1 MKLFVRLIA
10 ALSLLLGAATAAIS
24 EASGQGWLGVQ
35 VAQVTKADA
44 DTLGWED
51 LHGVKVVKTVPG
63 GPAEQAGLM
72 PGDLILSVGGVE
84 ADDVRA
90 FVASVSSK
98 GANAKVKL
106 RLIRNG
112 KEKLV
117 SVILGARP
125 LDLEQTQKA
134 APQATVGV
142 VDLKWNAIS
151 IASAPLA
158 GVRGHIILIANSDYK
173 FFTKLDGPGRDINAA
188 ASAFAQIGFRTTVL
202 ADPSKEQILKAIKTA
217 GEEGEQQ
224 LIGLYYSGHAAEINN
239 QNTVVLT
246 GFDPSSESYADSL
259 LPVQAVLSSLTSAN
273 ANKIFIAFDACRVF
287 YDPKE
292 DQTTVEKKRALM
304 ASVFRSYRGAEMPS
318 EDLRLLN
325 RKEYSVLFSTSEKE
339 TALDETDNGI
349 SPFTVSFVTALG
361 RETSFIQAMLL
372 AKRLTEEKTGGEQ
385 SPEIDIKWNSD
396 LQYAT
401 SKTVTNS
408 ALFEL
413 NEPLTPEMFNSS
425 PEDLK
430 KYTKHLTDQGL
441 EYDALVFSDEQA
453 KACKDTAE
461 TEHPHFYWS
470 VGALDI
476 EQCLLKKI
484 GLKQDGKMIFGFD
497 PKAGIYSAGQYFKG
511 LWKLDIDFDGKPET
525 LRAELRNADMSLLF
539 KSASKEVE
547 FRGLVGPNIRF
558 LGLYDFNKDG
568 VLDIFLEVVVPS
580 KSALEETELIILD
593 GKKLANERA
602 RSEKCIQG
610 AHWVRSK
617 ICDRQFA
624 LMKSLHD
631 SLFAADIDQAYYG
644 GDILQYAIYN
654 DWHIKSWELDDLGSL
669 SIITHSPTWA
679 YEQFIPQNY
688 QPQKKIV
695 FNPGSGRLDVNVDD
709 QKSFTLQTVLDRVVA
724 GAN

>member
-10 ALSLLLGAATAAIS
+10 ALSVLLAAATAAIAQ
-24 EASGQGWLGVQ
+24 ASGHGWLGVQ

-44 DTLGWED
+44 DALGWED
-51 LHGVKVVKTVPG
+51 LHGVKVMKTLPG

-72 PGDLILSVGGVE
+72 PGDLIVSIGGVE
-84 ADDVRA
+84 ADDVQT

-117 SVILGARP
+117 SVVLGARP
-125 LDLEQTQKA
+125 LDQAQTQGA
-134 APQATVGV
+134 PPQAKMGAA
-142 VDLKWNAIS
+142 DLKWNAIS
-151 IASAPLA
+151 LSSAPPT

-202 ADPSKEQILKAIKTA
+202 TDPSKERILEAIKSA
-217 GEEGEQQ
+217 GAEGEQQ

-246 GFDPSSESYADSL
+246 GFDPSSKSYADSL

-273 ANKIFIAFDACRVF
+273 ANKIFIAFDACRDF

-292 DQTTVEKKRALM
+292 DQASVEKKRALM
-304 ASVFRSYRGAEMPS
+304 ASVFQSYKGAEMPS

-339 TALDETDNGI
+339 TALDSMDNGI
-349 SPFTVSFVTALG
+349 SPFTISFVTALG

-396 LQYAT
+396 LQYAI

-413 NEPLTPEMFNSS
+413 NAPLTPEMFNTSA
-425 PEDLK
+425 EELK

-441 EYDALVFSDEQA
+441 EYDALVFSDEQT
-453 KACKDTAE
+453 KPCKEAAE
-461 TEHPHFYWS
+461 VEHPHFYWS
-470 VGALDI
+470 LSTLDI
-476 EQCLLKKI
+476 EQCLLKQI
-484 GLKQDGKMIFGFD
+484 GLKDSKLIFGFD
-497 PKAGIYSAGQYFKG
+497 PNAGIYSAGQYFKG
-511 LWKLDIDFDGKPET
+511 LWRLDIDFDGKPET
-525 LRAELRNADMSLLF
+525 LRAELRNADMLLLF

-568 VLDIFLEVVVPS
+568 VLDIFLEMVFPS
-580 KSALEETELIILD
+580 KSLQETELIILD
-593 GKKLANERA
+593 GKKLANERV
-602 RSEKCIQG
+602 RSEKCIQ
-610 AHWVRSK
+610 ATHWVRTK
-617 ICDRQFA
+617 VCDRQLA
-624 LMKSLHD
+624 LMKSMRD
-631 SLFAADIDQAYYG
+631 SLFAQDIEQAYYG
-644 GDILQYAIYN
+644 GDILQYAIYS
-654 DWHIKSWELDDLGSL
+654 DWNVKSWELDDLGNL
-669 SIITHSPTWA
+669 SVITYSPTWA
-679 YEQFIPQNY
+679 YERFIPQNY